1 MQEYVCKK
9 VIKKIVGGIM
19 MNKNFVNVAI
29 NSLNKEISF
38 IERDMLLKRKYKSI
52 NISNIKLRKLVIVE
66 EFKEPL
72 YNLSKVLGLPN
83 NWIENVLNSRNIRR
97 SNVDVICD
105 WTGTPILKL
114 RINEKDMVL
123 DVEIIEYNK
132 HQYIPIEEVGVN
144 V

>member
-1 MQEYVCKK
+1 
-9 VIKKIVGGIM
+9 

-38 IERDMLLKRKYKSI
+38 IKRDMLLKRKYKSI

-83 NWIENVLNSRNIRR
+83 NWMENILNSRNIRR

-105 WTGTPILKL
+105 WAGTPILKL
-114 RINEKDMVL
+114 RINEKNMML
-123 DVEIIEYNK
+123 DIEIIEYNK
-132 HQYIPIEEVGVN
+132 HQYIPIEEVEVN